1 MRSECLAHYLK
12 CFCQLVCKIIFPA
25 IQHFPVLQDDDIF
38 AAPPTVVAKKR
49 PKKAV
54 TKDED
59 LFKDDT
65 DIFAD
70 LPPSKPKEKKKTKK
84 ATESKSIFSDDVG

>member
-1 MRSECLAHYLK
+1 MDS
-12 CFCQLVCKIIFPA
+12 
-25 IQHFPVLQDDDIF
+25 DI
-38 AAPPTVVAKKR
+38 APPTAVSKATKR

-70 LPPSKPKEKKKTKK
+70 LPPSKPKEKKLKSKK
-84 ATESKSIFSDDVG
+84 AESKSIFKDGVGKNWNCGRELNLFRNISLNYG

>member
-1 MRSECLAHYLK
+1 M
-12 CFCQLVCKIIFPA
+12 Q
-25 IQHFPVLQDDDIF
+25 
-38 AAPPTVVAKKR
+38 APRAVSKATKR

-59 LFKDDT
+59 LFQDDT

-70 LPPSKPKEKKKTKK
+70 LPPSKPKEKKSKSKK
-84 ATESKSIFSDDVG
+84 AESKSIFKDDVGKNWSCGEDLNLF

>member
-1 MRSECLAHYLK
+1 MDSE
-12 CFCQLVCKIIFPA
+12 
-25 IQHFPVLQDDDIF
+25 FPV
-38 AAPPTVVAKKR
+38 PTVVSKATKR

-70 LPPSKPKEKKKTKK
+70 LPPSKPKEKKSKSKK
-84 ATESKSIFSDDVG
+84 AESKSIFKDDVGKNWELWRRAEVALKYKS

>member
-1 MRSECLAHYLK
+1 MDSE
-12 CFCQLVCKIIFPA
+12 
-25 IQHFPVLQDDDIF
+25 FPV
-38 AAPPTVVAKKR
+38 PTVVSKAAKR
-49 PKKAV
+49 PKKAL

-70 LPPSKPKEKKKTKK
+70 LPPSKPKEKKSKSKK
-84 ATESKSIFSDDVG
+84 AESKSIFKDDVGKN

>member
-1 MRSECLAHYLK
+1 MWQVDSD
-12 CFCQLVCKIIFPA
+12 IPA
-25 IQHFPVLQDDDIF
+25 
-38 AAPPTVVAKKR
+38 PTVVSKVTKR
-49 PKKAV
+49 SKKAV

-70 LPPSKPKEKKKTKK
+70 LPPSKPKEKKSKSKK
-84 ATESKSIFSDDVG
+84 AESKSIFKDGVGKELDLWRGSEFVLKYKL